1 MVLNYEADLCWTSR
15 SSFANQ
21 FIYMNILGMF
31 LYILTIVFTGF
42 IMVSKDE
49 FSEVR
54 FLVYFGKFLLMS
66 PKPLLHVLVM
76 FLSQTANG
84 FLFFIITEFI
94 RKTRL
99 ENFGKTFIVTAL
111 ILKMENL
118 RLFLPILYEHVYS
131 VSPYSYHIS
140 YYKYVVNIFLS
151 THKCCAR
158 YIFCYFIYYV

>member
-1 MVLNYEADLCWTSR
+1 
-15 SSFANQ
+15 
-21 FIYMNILGMF
+21 MNF
-31 LYILTIVFTGF
+31 PRC
-42 IMVSKDE
+42 D
-49 FSEVR
+49 

-66 PKPLLHVLVM
+66 SKPLLHVLVM

-99 ENFGKTFIVTAL
+99 EYFWKTFIVTAL
-111 ILKMENL
+111 IFKMENL

-158 YIFCYFIYYV
+158 YFFCYFIY

>member
-1 MVLNYEADLCWTSR
+1 
-15 SSFANQ
+15 
-21 FIYMNILGMF
+21 MNF
-31 LYILTIVFTGF
+31 PRC
-42 IMVSKDE
+42 D
-49 FSEVR
+49 

-66 PKPLLHVLVM
+66 SKPLLHVLVM

-99 ENFGKTFIVTAL
+99 ENFWKTFIVSAL
-111 ILKMENL
+111 IFKMENL

-151 THKCCAR
+151 THKCCAL
-158 YIFCYFIYYV
+158 YFFCYFIY